1 MTNAK
6 QILFY
11 GCVVLGL
18 WVMPG
23 LSNAVGVKTGLGNA
37 VGVKTGQGNAAG
49 VKTGQ
54 GNAAGVKAGLGNAA
68 GVKAGLGNA
77 AGFMHGL
84 HAEASKTSSADTS
97 RVYLIE
103 ILEEIAPGAWRT
115 VQNGIKEAEDLQ
127 VDWVVLRINTYGGQ
141 VDVADSI
148 RTRLLN
154 TPLRTIA
161 FIDNNAASAGALIS
175 IACDSIYMR
184 QSASMGAATVVN
196 QTGEVVPDKYQSYM
210 RAIMRATAST
220 NGRNPRIAEAM
231 VDPSVS
237 IPGVIDSGKVLTF
250 TSDEAIANGFCEGK
264 AERLEDVLRLAGIN
278 QPYRIVKQEIT
289 STDRVISWLIH
300 PAVSSI
306 LILLILGGLYFELQ
320 SPGIGFP
327 LAVSIGAA
335 LLYFAPLYLEG
346 LAANWEILLFLAGII
361 LLAVEIFILPGFGV
375 AGATGIVL
383 IVFALVSSLVGNN
396 GFDYELPEAG
406 SGLGLMQAMVV
417 VMLPV
422 VLAFTALVVWG
433 QNLLDTQAFRRLVRT
448 DPPPS
453 TQTAPALGAESPLAI
468 GIEGVALTD
477 LRPVGRVSFDG
488 VNYEARARFGYI
500 EKGERVRLVDQERLT
515 ALVEIIVA

>member
-1 MTNAK
+1 MTNVK
-6 QILFY
+6 KLLFY
-11 GCVVLGL
+11 GFVVLGL
-18 WVMPG
+18 WFM
-23 LSNAVGVKTGLGNA
+23 T
-37 VGVKTGQGNAAG
+37 
-49 VKTGQ
+49 
-54 GNAAGVKAGLGNAA
+54 GLGNAA
-68 GVKAGLGNA
+68 GVMTGLGNAAGVMNGLGNA
-77 AGFMHGL
+77 AGFMTGL
-84 HAEASKTSSADTS
+84 HAEAPKTSSADTT

-154 TPLRTIA
+154 TPLRSIA

-264 AERLEDVLRLAGIN
+264 AENLEEVLRLAGIN

-289 STDRVISWLIH
+289 STDRMISWLIH

-375 AGATGIVL
+375 AGAVGIVFM
-383 IVFALVSSLVGNN
+383 VFALVSSLVGNV
-396 GFDYELPEAG
+396 GFDYELPEARG
-406 SGLGLMQAMVV
+406 GLGLMQAMVV

-433 QNLLDTQAFRRLVRT
+433 QSLLNTRAFRRLVRI

-453 TQTAPALGAESPLAI
+453 TQTAPALGGKLPIPL
-468 GIEGVALTD
+468 GTEGVALTD

-488 VNYEARARFGYI
+488 INYEARARFGYI

-515 ALVEIIVA
+515 ALVDKIVASIGQ